1 MVKLA
6 YLLLTYSGS
15 PSIYYGDE
23 AGMTGDE
30 GHNRVP
36 MIWDKEKQV
45 TELADFIRKMTALRK
60 EHTAFSPRDGS
71 RRK

>member
-36 MIWDKEKQV
+36 MIWDKEK
-45 TELADFIRKMTALRK
+45 
-60 EHTAFSPRDGS
+60 
-71 RRK
+71 